1 MHNKK
6 PDEGVE
12 EVEKVEKVQK
22 TEERSA
28 SSSGVLAGLLFY
40 VVIALL
46 CYAASATF
54 RTWINN
60 HLYVPAIIAVLVA
73 GSLFFARFRTGGPTA
88 RIGLVIF
95 VVIPLI
101 AGLFIGVS
109 VLSDSYQIAAYRW
122 FFIVLATTM
131 PASLFYLFIVGRKR
145 NLLQEYLTNINR
157 MGLLGKRGD
166 EGDRNRDIRVHSY
179 VQKFEV
185 AYGPL
190 PEGMASDV
198 IDGTRADP
206 SSDVVKALLR
216 RNDDMGAV
224 FTLDTALPVV
234 GATALIFLGW
244 LLTLPP
250 WEEFAPGTDKWSVMF
265 APQQLALNYAFLG
278 AYFFCFQMLFRRY
291 VRKDLRANAYVGV
304 CLRIV
309 LSFIGIWVVEQ
320 AWDTLFGEQAQDA
333 LMVVA
338 FVVGAFPPV
347 AWQVARSAFQ
357 KITLSEF
364 FVPSL
369 RTAMPVNDLD
379 GLTVWHEA
387 RLQEEDVENIPNMAT
402 ADLVELML
410 NTRFPPNRI
419 IDWMDQAILYT
430 QLGSDSVQSAE
441 GGTEAVVHGLR
452 NSATR
457 IALAQHGIRSATALL
472 HRCSAASADPQG
484 ELRALHDALATG
496 EEGRLESL
504 LRTLETNDNLE
515 LVVTWKRLPDA
526 S

>member
-1 MHNKK
+1 MDSKK
-6 PDEGVE
+6 QDAGVE
-12 EVEKVEKVQK
+12 EAEK
-22 TEERSA
+22 TEERAA
-28 SSSGVLAGLLFY
+28 SSSGVLAGILFY
-40 VVIALL
+40 VVIALI

-54 RTWINN
+54 RTWIND
-60 HLYVPAIIAVLVA
+60 HLYVPAIIAVLVV
-73 GSLFFARFRTGGPTA
+73 GSLFFSRFRTGGPTA

-122 FFIVLATTM
+122 FFIVLATTL

-157 MGLLGKRGD
+157 MGLLGRRGD

-190 PEGMASDV
+190 PDGMALDV
-198 IDGTRADP
+198 INGTRADP

-216 RNDDMGAV
+216 RNEDMGAV

-250 WEEFAPGTDKWSVMF
+250 WEEFPAGTDKWSVMF
-265 APQQLALNYAFLG
+265 APQQLAINYAFLG

-320 AWDTLFGEQAQDA
+320 AWGTLFGEQADDA

-347 AWQVARSAFQ
+347 AWQVAQSAFQ

-430 QLGSDSVQSAE
+430 QLGSDSVESVDGDREQ
-441 GGTEAVVHGLR
+441 VVHGLR
-452 NSATR
+452 SSPTR
-457 IALAQHGIRSATALL
+457 IALAQHGIRTATALL
-472 HRCSAASADPQG
+472 HRCAAASNDSSDDLQALRGALGDG
-484 ELRALHDALATG
+484 ED
-496 EEGRLESL
+496 GRVASL
-504 LRTLETNDNLE
+504 LRTLETNDNLV
-515 LVVTWKRLPDA
+515 LVRTWKQLNDA
-526 S
+526 